1 MIRILYCEKSRMDYR
16 QLAGFFLKNGLETEC
31 FPAEN
36 LSAGLLASTEV
47 LLNAMD
53 SFYPE
58 EQLPLLVEYF
68 QHGGHIINLCPT
80 PFTVS
85 LTSGQVNHRALRAFT
100 VVDDFHPIEGT
111 SSFVS
116 TWYGKQAPLSL
127 TGLTGGVYHL
137 CEQQNRKNRRAA
149 FLEHLMD
156 AYDADGNLLAAAIL
170 RIVTHHMGSM
180 TLCHFDVADALC
192 QEQSKKE
199 ACLSSADC
207 PARADFVPNAL
218 LQTVRR
224 CLAGTVLLTVDA
236 KFSRFAPEEKK
247 DIHISAVPLT
257 KKEGTSASLRLSVFR
272 TEPGLD
278 DGNSQKQTHHTD
290 GSGHPYLRCNP
301 DADTL
306 VYEIREAVTLPYEA
320 DISPVFI
327 DSGLY
332 RIEAFLSAEPETA
345 ATSSAFSGCHDDT
358 FVSPVTETAVVIAS
372 CTTGFLVVTQ
382 EELHHEVMSFSPL
395 TIDETISTD
404 YCVRDGKTTA
414 ILGTTYFVTDVYR
427 ECFYHMNAWLCAT
440 EMQQLK
446 NDGFNVLR
454 SGNWYFLPEFYNE
467 DGSIGTRGLR
477 AMETFFYLAAK
488 NGFTVQF
495 ALGTVLLNQWDTSRS
510 PIHDA
515 GMRQKCMTLIR
526 SFASAFRDFK
536 NVQMDIVNEPSYSN
550 RGAWSPGKPSMEP
563 GEKIRYHEWLQK
575 KYGTVQNL
583 RTAWGETALTLRSFE
598 DVRMPENELFYRGLA
613 RTEQRENHSMLNDFF
628 CFAREDFSGWTK
640 EIRGIVR
647 EIAPDM
653 IVIMGRDE
661 TLRIPEQQT
670 EVLAGNIDMV
680 CWHQWNYN
688 SDIFTEYLMNRV
700 RGRLCVAQ
708 ELGMYKF
715 DDIRSGKRH
724 TDEEMI
730 EKLNTKLLCSFGNFV
745 QWQSQDDPFMWELSE
760 NSLGLYRAD
769 ASPTPSLFA
778 TRRLIQ
784 AEKKMQH
791 RMHHRNHDAV
801 KICALYGTS
810 YHFGIEHPFALQG
823 MRNFTYAMFHEVKQQ
838 ADVMLEHLFTR
849 ENAATIGQPR
859 LIILPA
865 MQMLSANVWEE
876 LLACARQGAVV
887 LVNGCIDKT
896 ACFAPEAKIGRIDAR
911 YRTRHLHD
919 FETIEIDGK
928 KYILDFRRMTGYA
941 DVSNVLDCGE
951 ILPDNAEVSEI
962 QPADCITPLTQ
973 DQRNT
978 SFRQAYTVN
987 HGAHTTAGITEYRIG
1002 KGSILYCP
1010 YPLELSGNLD
1020 AVAACYRY
1028 AIAKAGAEND
1038 IFRVQ
1043 KNCPSILLNTAA
1055 YEDCTVY
1062 TLMNEGTT
1070 DTVVFTDVS
1079 SNVTCSVTVDTLCSG
1094 KLWMDK
1100 TGEILQTYGN
1110 LHICVTLT
1118 E

>member
-1 MIRILYCEKSRMDYR
+1 MIRILYCEKTRMDYR
-16 QLAGFFLKNGLETEC
+16 QLAGFFLNNGLETEC
-31 FPAEN
+31 LPAEH
-36 LSAGLLASTEV
+36 LTAGLLSSTEV

-68 QHGGHIINLCPT
+68 QQGGHIINLNPA

-100 VVDDFHPIEGT
+100 MVDDFHPMDGT
-111 SSFVS
+111 SSSVS
-116 TWYGKQAPLSL
+116 TWYGEQAPLCL

-137 CEQQNRKNRRAA
+137 CEQQNGKNRRAA

-156 AYDADGNLLAAAIL
+156 AYDAEGNLLAAAIL
-170 RIVTHHMGSM
+170 RIVTHRMGSM
-180 TLCHFDVADALC
+180 TLCNFDVADALE
-192 QEQSKKE
+192 QKQSKKE
-199 ACLSSADC
+199 TCLSSADH
-207 PARADFVPNAL
+207 PATADFVSNAL

-236 KFSRFAPEEKK
+236 GFSRFTPEERK

-257 KKEGTSASLRLSVFR
+257 KKEGTSASLCLSVFR
-272 TEPGLD
+272 TELASD
-278 DGNSQKQTHHTD
+278 DEDRQQPLPHTG
-290 GSGHPYLRCNP
+290 GSTHPYP
-301 DADTL
+301 PHGSADDTL

-320 DISPVFI
+320 EISPMLT

-332 RIEAFLSAEPETA
+332 RIEVSLSAAPETA
-345 ATSSAFSGCHDDT
+345 AASSASSGCHADT
-358 FVSPVTETAVVIAS
+358 FVSPNAETAVVIAS
-372 CTTGFLVVTQ
+372 CTTGFLVLTQ
-382 EELHHEVMSFSPL
+382 EELRKEVTSFSPL

-427 ECFYHMNAWLCAT
+427 ECFYSMNAWLCAT

-446 NDGFNVLR
+446 KDGFNVLR

-467 DGSIGTRGLR
+467 DGSIGTRGQR
-477 AMETFFYLAAK
+477 AMETFFYLASK

-526 SFASAFRDFK
+526 SFANAFRDFK

-550 RGAWSPGKPSMEP
+550 RGAWSPGKPSMEA
-563 GEKIRYHEWLQK
+563 GEKIRYHEWLRK

-583 RTAWGETALTLRSFE
+583 RAAWGETALTLRSFE
-598 DVRMPENELFYRGLA
+598 DVCMPENELFYRGLA
-613 RTEQRENHSMLNDFF
+613 RTEQRENHVMLNDFF
-628 CFAREDFSGWTK
+628 CFAREEFSGWTK
-640 EIRGIVR
+640 EIRAIVR

-670 EVLAGNIDMV
+670 EILSGNIDMV

-745 QWQSQDDPFMWELSE
+745 QWQAQDDPFMWELSE

-784 AEKKMQH
+784 AEKAMQH
-791 RMHHRNHDAV
+791 RMRHRNLDAV
-801 KICALYGTS
+801 KICAVYGTS

-823 MRNFTYAMFHEVKQQ
+823 MRNFTYAMFHEIKQQ
-838 ADVMLEHLFTR
+838 ADVMLEHLFTK

-865 MQMLSANVWEE
+865 MQMLSSSVWEE
-876 LLACARQGAVV
+876 LLHYAGQGAVV

-896 ACFAPEAKIGRIDAR
+896 ACFAPEAKIGRMDTR

-919 FETIEIDGK
+919 FETIEIDGTE
-928 KYILDFRRMTGYA
+928 YVLDFRRITGYA

-951 ILPDNAEVSEI
+951 ILPDGAKTSNAAFSTCGTHSDDSALSFHG
-962 QPADCITPLTQ
+962 QTP
-973 DQRNT
+973 
-978 SFRQAYTVN
+978 SV
-987 HGAHTTAGITEYRIG
+987 AGITEYPVG

-1010 YPLELSGNLD
+1010 YPLELSGNPD

-1043 KNCPSILLNTAA
+1043 KNCPSILLNAA
-1055 YEDCTVY
+1055 TCEDCTVY
-1062 TLMNEGTT
+1062 TLMNEGAAG
-1070 DTVVFTDVS
+1070 TVAFTDLQS
-1079 SNVTCSVTVDTLCSG
+1079 RVTYRVTVDTLCSG
-1094 KLWMDK
+1094 KLWIDK
-1100 TGEILQTYGN
+1100 TGKLLQTYGS

>member
-1 MIRILYCEKSRMDYR
+1 MIRILYCEKTRMDYR
-16 QLAGFFLKNGLETEC
+16 QLADFFLNNGLEAEC
-31 FPAEN
+31 LPAEDLTAEL
-36 LSAGLLASTEV
+36 LSSTEV

-58 EQLPLLVEYF
+58 EQLPLLAEYF
-68 QHGGHIINLCPT
+68 QQGGHIINLGST

-100 VVDDFHPIEGT
+100 VVDDFHPMDGT

-116 TWYGKQAPLSL
+116 TWYGEQAPLCL

-137 CEQQNRKNRRAA
+137 CEQQNGKNRRAA

-156 AYDADGNLLAAAIL
+156 AYDAEGNLLAAAIL
-170 RIVTHHMGSM
+170 RIVTHRMGSM
-180 TLCHFDVADALC
+180 TLCNFDVADALC
-192 QEQSKKE
+192 QEQTFKTP
-199 ACLSSADC
+199 C
-207 PARADFVPNAL
+207 PSVNSRFASDFIKNAL
-218 LQTVRR
+218 LKTVRR

-236 KFSRFAPEEKK
+236 GFSRFTPEEKK

-272 TEPGLD
+272 TGLTSD
-278 DGNSQKQTHHTD
+278 DTDGQQLLHHTG
-290 GSGHPYLRCNP
+290 GSTHPYP
-301 DADTL
+301 PHSPASDTL
-306 VYEIREAVTLPYEA
+306 VYAIRETVTLPYEA
-320 DISPVFI
+320 DISPVLT

-332 RIEAFLSAEPETA
+332 RIEAFLSAEPENA
-345 ATSSAFSGCHDDT
+345 AASSAFSGCHDDA
-358 FVSPVTETAVVIAS
+358 FGSPTPETAVVITS
-372 CTTGFLVVTQ
+372 CTTGFLVLTQ
-382 EELHHEVMSFSPL
+382 EELQKEVTSFSPL

-427 ECFYHMNAWLCAT
+427 ECFYSMNAWLCAT

-446 NDGFNVLR
+446 QDGFNVLR

-467 DGSIGTRGLR
+467 DGSIGTRGQR

-526 SFASAFRDFK
+526 SFANAFRDFK

-550 RGAWSPGKPSMEP
+550 RGAWSPGKPSMEA

-575 KYGTVQNL
+575 KYGTIQNL

-613 RTEQRENHSMLNDFF
+613 RTEQRENHVMLNDFF
-628 CFAREDFSGWTK
+628 CFAREEFSGWTK
-640 EIRGIVR
+640 EIRDIVR

-670 EVLAGNIDMV
+670 EVLSGNIDMV

-724 TDEEMI
+724 TDGEMI

-784 AEKKMQH
+784 AEKAMQH
-791 RMHHRNHDAV
+791 RMRHRNLDAV
-801 KICALYGTS
+801 KICAVYGTS

-823 MRNFTYAMFHEVKQQ
+823 MRNFTYAMFHEVKQP
-838 ADVMLEHLFTR
+838 ADVMLEHLFTK

-865 MQMLSANVWEE
+865 MQMLSSIVWEE
-876 LLACARQGAVV
+876 LLHYARQGAVV

-896 ACFAPEAKIGRIDAR
+896 ACFAPEAKIGRLDTR

-919 FETIEIDGK
+919 FETIEIDGTE
-928 KYILDFRRMTGYA
+928 YVLDFRRITGYA

-951 ILPDNAEVSEI
+951 
-962 QPADCITPLTQ
+962 TPP
-973 DQRNT
+973 
-978 SFRQAYTVN
+978 V
-987 HGAHTTAGITEYRIG
+987 GGITEYPVG

-1010 YPLELSGNLD
+1010 YPLELSGNPD

-1038 IFRVQ
+1038 IFRIQ
-1043 KNCPSILLNTAA
+1043 KNCPSILLNAAA

-1062 TLMNEGTT
+1062 TLMNEGASGTIA
-1070 DTVVFTDVS
+1070 FTDLQS
-1079 SNVTCSVTVDTLCSG
+1079 HVTCRVTVDTLCSG
-1094 KLWMDK
+1094 KLWIDK
-1100 TGEILQTYGN
+1100 NGKLLQTYGS
-1110 LHICVTLT
+1110 LHSCVTK
-1118 E
+1118 